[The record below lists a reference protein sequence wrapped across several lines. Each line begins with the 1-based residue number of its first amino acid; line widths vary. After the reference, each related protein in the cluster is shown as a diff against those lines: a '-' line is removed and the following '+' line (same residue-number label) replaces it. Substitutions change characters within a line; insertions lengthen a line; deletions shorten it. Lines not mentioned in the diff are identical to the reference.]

1 MGSESEARSL
11 AQAWELAR
19 TPLLHPSSFLPF
31 VPHQLSKM
39 GVPRI
44 VRRLEAAN
52 KKESTRGKVSA
63 GIAKTPKKK
72 RADKLRAAAG
82 AFSALAQECRQDGA
96 GPISSGLESKY
107 EVHERIGQG
116 KRDVA
121 VFRCTERASGR
132 QFAVKRV
139 PKHTLGHTHSNEQPV
154 MAALRGSSSLV
165 SVHEALESANTVD
178 YVMELAS
185 GGDLFEWVSKHGALC
200 EERAKALFTGLLQGL
215 QQVHAAGLLHRD
227 VKLENI
233 LLMNS
238 EPCAPEHVRLADF
251 EFCTPPPAQG
261 EVGSIAYAAPE
272 TLTGGL
278 YGESVDV
285 WAAGVALYAMLSAA
299 APFDVPESFEAT
311 AQRIRDARPE
321 LSFPEPIWQ
330 RVSPQA
336 KDLVQRLL
344 HPDPTLRLPLDK
356 ALAHPWLSGSS
367 DSSDESAPA
376 SPAPRAPS
384 RPKFSMRCTW
394 HSKTMRWGQG
404 LEGPSQE
411 GQAPMLLDDA
421 PTPLVA
427 CPVEWGPMHN
437 QETRSRAMSL

>member
-1 MGSESEARSL
+1 
-11 AQAWELAR
+11 
-19 TPLLHPSSFLPF
+19 
-31 VPHQLSKM
+31 M

-44 VRRLEAAN
+44 VRRLEAA
-52 KKESTRGKVSA
+52 KKDATRASTKVSS
-63 GIAKTPKKK
+63 GIEKKPKKK

-82 AFSALAQECRQDGA
+82 AFSALAQEHRQDGA
-96 GPISSGLESKY
+96 GPLTGLETKF

-116 KRDVA
+116 KRDVE

-139 PKHTLGHTHSNEQPV
+139 PKELLGRTHSNEQPV
-154 MAALRGSSSLV
+154 MAALRGSSALV
-165 SVHEALESANTVD
+165 SVHEVLESVNTVD
-178 YVMELAS
+178 YIMELAS
-185 GGDLFEWVSKHGALC
+185 GGDLFEWVSKNGALC
-200 EERAKALFTGLLQGL
+200 EQRAKGIFTGLIQGL

-299 APFDVPESFEAT
+299 APFDVPESFEET
-311 AQRIRDARPE
+311 ADRIRNARPE
-321 LSFPEPIWQ
+321 LPFSEPIWQ
-330 RVSPQA
+330 RVSPAA
-336 KDLVQRLL
+336 KSLIQSLL
-344 HPDPTLRLPLDK
+344 HPDPALRLTLDK
-356 ALAHPWLSGSS
+356 VLAHPWLSGPE
-367 DSSDESAPA
+367 DSANESA
-376 SPAPRAPS
+376 STSHTRLPS
-384 RPKFSMRCTW
+384 RPKFALRCTW
-394 HSKTMRWGQG
+394 HTKTKRWGTG

-411 GQAPMLLDDA
+411 GPAPMLLDDA
-421 PTPLVA
+421 SSPLVA
-427 CPVEWGPMHN
+427 CPVEWGPQHN
-437 QETRSRAMSL
+437 DETRKRAMSL